1 MNDLN
6 ILKKIEK
13 LIGQELSKKKDSL
26 SSYNIY
32 QLDSSGTAIIKLA
45 LSLDS
50 TARLESLISLL
61 SNLKQLKSLT
71 IEDSEIDDVSFFA
84 SLTQIQELGL
94 DGNRITDITSLK
106 KLTQLT
112 SLCLSNNQI
121 KDISPL
127 KELSALQQ
135 LDFTNN
141 AITDISSLALLSNLN
156 YLNLSFNRI
165 RSVGPLKRL
174 RQLRVL
180 TLSSNKLRT
189 FTALSN
195 LNNLIELDL
204 SGNKISDLPSLKKL
218 QKLEKLDLNRNQLT
232 TLFALADLTELKYLG
247 LTLNL
252 ITDLSPLQKL
262 MKLEKLYLSG
272 NSLISILPLKELK
285 HLSTLSM
292 EKCQI
297 TDISPIAHLSK
308 LQWLDL
314 SHNQICDLTA
324 LASLTQLNTL
334 NLEQNNIIEISPL
347 KELKELTD
355 LNLSLNPIKD
365 IFHLRNL
372 QQLNNLYIHSC
383 GLDTIQPLEY
393 ISKLNR
399 ISIHNNQISD
409 LSPLKHCTNLDHL
422 EASYNNISDISPLAE
437 LTKIADLSLDN
448 NYIQDISPLE
458 NCHHL
463 VFVRLRY
470 NQLHSLPDW
479 ADRFQIVYNLD
490 EKLSYPFFSSFL
502 YITGNPLTDPSLEII
517 KQGSK
522 AVRRYFERRKKE
534 AFSAIHEAKLILV
547 GDGAAG
553 KTSLQKRLVDKDA
566 SLPEEDTRTRGI
578 QICNWEFKP
587 NYIAHIWDFGGQD
600 VYYPVHRFFLTE
612 NSVFVLLAST
622 RNEQHNFDYWIP
634 TLYQFG
640 GHSPIIIGQTCHDG
654 NRMTWN
660 DLGLYISDTHFN
672 IIRASETLP
681 YFELNLPLRNKGLPD
696 IKKEIIHQLQ
706 KLPHCNK
713 DIPTSWI
720 TVREALKKEGDTK
733 PCIDYERFIEICN
746 ETVPES
752 FARTADYE
760 DCASFLHNIGAIL
773 WYSQN
778 NILKNWIILRP
789 EWGMEAVYKIIDD
802 DRIQQRRGQIIADDF
817 NRLWKD
823 KMYIH
828 KHFILK
834 QMLAV
839 FRVAFPKR
847 HKTDEYIIPARLLSM
862 PEEKRWKQEN
872 GLWLEYVYPFM
883 PRGILNQLSA
893 ELSRYIV
900 LDKELEEEVWN
911 NAVNLTAGEAY
922 GQVVEIFYQKKIIIR
937 TKGKDARGL
946 AMVIMDALN
955 TITQNYKGVIPQIH
969 VPCTCDECR
978 QGENRTLFKYDD
990 LQRWSQKGRKE
1001 LHCNESGQT
1010 IRIDDLLYNAGFLQ
1024 PVEIAQHDSLWNI
1037 QKIHIFLAS
1046 SSEMK
1051 VERKEFELFINRE
1064 NKQLLDKGV
1073 FLYLHI
1079 WEDSLDAISPTRLQ
1093 DEYNQ
1098 AVRQCDIFVSLF
1110 FTKAGI
1116 FTEEEFDTAYGQ
1128 FIRKGKPYVYTYF
1141 KNAQVNTG
1149 DLNEKDIQSLFQFK
1163 EKLKK
1168 LGHFPTEY
1176 TTIDDLKAQ
1185 FKRQLDKLIVRLKKD
1200 MPHAKPGTL

>member
-13 LIGQELSKKKDSL
+13 LIGKELREKQESTSP
-26 SSYNIY
+26 YNTY
-32 QLDSSGTAIIKLA
+32 QVDSSGTAIIRLD
-45 LSLDS
+45 LYLDS
-50 TARLESLISLL
+50 TTKLKSLIMLL

-71 IEDSEIDDVSFFA
+71 IEDSGIDDISFFT
-84 SLTQIQELGL
+84 SLTQIQELDL
-94 DGNRITDITSLK
+94 DGNLITDITPLK
-106 KLTQLT
+106 KLKQLT
-112 SLCLSNNQI
+112 SLCLCNNQI
-121 KDISPL
+121 RDISPL

-135 LDFTNN
+135 LNLTNT
-141 AITDISSLALLSNLN
+141 AITDISSLTLLTKLN
-156 YLNLSFNRI
+156 YLHLSFNNI
-165 RSVGPLKRL
+165 RTVRPLKKLRL
-174 RQLRVL
+174 LRVL
-180 TLSSNKLRT
+180 SLSSNKLKT
-189 FTALSN
+189 ITALSS
-195 LNNLIELDL
+195 LKNLIELDL
-204 SGNKISDLPSLKKL
+204 SGNEISDLSALHKL
-218 QKLEKLDLNRNQLT
+218 QKLEELNLCKNRFTNLSS
-232 TLFALADLTELKYLG
+232 LADLTELKFLD
-247 LTLNL
+247 LSFND
-252 ITDLSPLQKL
+252 IEDLSPLQNL
-262 MKLEKLYLSG
+262 IKLEKLHLSE
-272 NSLISILPLKELK
+272 NPLISLFPLKELK
-285 HLSTLSM
+285 HLTTLSL
-292 EKCQI
+292 EKCQL
-297 TDISPIAHLSK
+297 TDLSPLASLTQ
-308 LQWLDL
+308 LQHLDL
-314 SHNQICDLTA
+314 SSNQISDLTA
-324 LASLTQLNTL
+324 LASLTKLNIL
-334 NLEQNNIIEISPL
+334 NLRENQIHDISPL
-347 KELKELTD
+347 KELRELTS
-355 LNLSLNPIKD
+355 LNLSQNPIKD
-365 IFHLRNL
+365 ILDLRTL
-372 QQLNNLYIHSC
+372 PQLNELSINNC
-383 GLDTIQPLEY
+383 GLDTIQPLQY
-393 ISKLNR
+393 VSQLNQ
-399 ISIHNNQISD
+399 ISIKNNQISD
-409 LSPLKHCTNLDHL
+409 LSPLRYCPNLYCL
-422 EASYNNISDISPLAE
+422 RASKNKISDLSPLAN
-437 LTKIADLSLDN
+437 LTEITDLSLDN

-458 NCHHL
+458 NCRHL
-463 VFVRLRY
+463 VIARLRY
-470 NQLHSLPDW
+470 NQLHSLPAW
-479 ADRFQIVYNLD
+479 TSRFDIEWD
-490 EKLSYPFFSSFL
+490 SDKEPFYYSTL
-502 YITGNPLTDPSLEII
+502 TLCITGNPLTDPPLEII
-517 KQGSK
+517 KQGSE
-522 AVRRYFERRKKE
+522 AVQRYFERRKKE

-640 GHSPIIIGQTCHDG
+640 GHSPIIIGQTCHGG
-654 NRMTWN
+654 NHIAWN
-660 DLGLYISDTHFN
+660 DLGLYISDPHFN
-672 IIRASETLP
+672 IIRASEELP
-681 YFELNLPLRNKGLPD
+681 YFELDLPHENTGLPA

-733 PCIDYERFIEICN
+733 PCINYDRFIEICD
-746 ETVPES
+746 EMVPES
-752 FARTADYE
+752 FAQTADYQ
-760 DCASFLHNIGAIL
+760 DCASFLHNIGALL

-778 NILKNWIILRP
+778 NILKNWIILHP
-789 EWGMEAVYKIIDD
+789 EWGMKAVYKIIDD
-802 DRIQQRRGQIIADDF
+802 DDIQRRRGQIIADDF

-893 ELSRYIV
+893 ELSRYII
-900 LDKELEEEVWN
+900 LDKEQEEEVWN

-955 TITQNYKGVIPQIH
+955 TITQSYKGVIPQIH

-1024 PVEIAQHDSLWNI
+1024 PLKIAQHDSLWNI

-1046 SSEMK
+1046 SSELK
-1051 VERKEFELFINRE
+1051 VDRKEFELFINRE
-1064 NKQLLDKGV
+1064 NKLLLDKGV
-1073 FLYLHI
+1073 FLYLDI
-1079 WEDSLDAISPTRLQ
+1079 WEDFIDAMSPTRLQ
-1093 DEYNQ
+1093 DEYNK
-1098 AVRQCDIFVSLF
+1098 AVIRCDIFVSLF

-1141 KNAQVNTG
+1141 KNAPINTG
-1149 DLNEKDIQSLFQFK
+1149 ELNKKDLDSLLQFK
-1163 EKLKK
+1163 EKLQE
-1168 LGHFPTEY
+1168 LGHFPTAY
-1176 TTIDDLKAQ
+1176 KTIDDLKSQ
-1185 FKRQLDKLIVRLKKD
+1185 FKRQLDKLIVRLKREV
-1200 MPHAKPGTL
+1200 PRGKPEDL